1 MLIFAPANHST
12 SSLLPHH
19 SAMPAHALYA
29 YCHSKGISLSP
40 RVYFVDAMG
49 AMALGLFASL
59 LVGTILQVAGQQLGI
74 DLLVQIASYAKEAS
88 GAAIGLA
95 IASALG
101 GASGLLLLSSAT
113 VGVAGMK
120 LGGPVGAY
128 IATLVAIEIGKLVH
142 RTTKVDILVTPLVVI
157 ITGGIV
163 AIWLGVPIG
172 YVMTSLGEIVQS
184 ATVMQPFWM
193 GIAVS
198 VMVGILLTL
207 PISSAAICI
216 AIGLGGL
223 AGGAATAGCCAQM
236 IGFAV
241 MSYPDNKLSGLVAQG
256 LGTSMLQ
263 MPNIIRKPL
272 VWLPP
277 IIASAMTGPVAT
289 CIFALENIPI
299 ASGMGTCGL
308 VGPLG
313 TLSSMPAGGEQ
324 VWLGLL
330 ITYIALPALLCWGMG
345 GLMRRM
351 GWLQAGDLKLTY

>member
-1 MLIFAPANHST
+1 MTLKQIST
-12 SSLLPHH
+12 
-19 SAMPAHALYA
+19 
-29 YCHSKGISLSP
+29 YCRSKDISLSP
-40 RVYFVDAMG
+40 KVYFIDAMG

-59 LVGTILQVAGQQLGI
+59 LVGTILQVAGEQLKVA
-74 DLLVQIASYAKEAS
+74 LLVQIASYAKGAS

-95 IASALG
+95 IANALG
-101 GASGLLLLSSAT
+101 GASGLLLLSAAT
-113 VGVAGMK
+113 VGMAGMG

-128 IATLVAIEIGKLVH
+128 IATIIAVEVGKLVH
-142 RTTKVDILVTPLVVI
+142 HATKIDLLVTPMTVI
-157 ITGGIV
+157 ISGGIV
-163 AIWLGVPIG
+163 AVWLGKPIS
-172 YVMTSLGEIVQS
+172 YVMTMLGDLVQS
-184 ATVMQPFWM
+184 TTEMHPLTM

-198 VMVGILLTL
+198 VLVGMLLTL
-207 PISSAAICI
+207 PVSSAAICI
-216 AIGLGGL
+216 AIGLGGI

-277 IIASAMTGPVAT
+277 IAISAITGPIAT
-289 CIFALENIPI
+289 CFFALENIPI

-313 TLSSMPAGGEQ
+313 TLSTMQTEGSSIWVG
-324 VWLGLL
+324 V
-330 ITYIALPALLCWGMG
+330 ICTYVALPALLSWLSGAI
-345 GLMRRM
+345 MRRM
-351 GWLQAGDLKLTY
+351 GWLRPGDLKLQY